1 VRQLVRLHAAGDRPQ
16 HRRDAGVHFSAG
28 DLYSRVNG
36 GRDDGSMLED
46 NMAELVKNGACEA
59 SLVPYVWDGRRHD
72 TAAVVANRAKYK
84 VVEVYVC
91 PTFDA
96 LVSALQQGFVGQ
108 EGLMWYP
115 NYTPDSS
122 GWLPRGRGRPGG
134 HALMAYGAV
143 KNPNTGRVGHP
154 HPELVDRGWGVNG
167 NCIIPES
174 AFGRD
179 IGGFWVVRAVTE
191 TARPEAA
198 DAVRPRSPSTPW
210 PTDPK
215 QSP

>member
-1 VRQLVRLHAAGDRPQ
+1 
-16 HRRDAGVHFSAG
+16 
-28 DLYSRVNG
+28 
-36 GRDDGSMLED
+36 
-46 NMAELVKNGACEA
+46 
-59 SLVPYVWDGRRHD
+59 
-72 TAAVVANRAKYK
+72 

-96 LVSALQQGFVGQ
+96 IVSALQQGFVGQ

-115 NYTPDSS
+115 NYKPDSA
-122 GWLPRGRGRPGG
+122 GWLPKGQGRPGG

-143 KNPNTGRVGHP
+143 KNPHTGEWGILTRNSWT
-154 HPELVDRGWGVNG
+154 EGWGVHG

-191 TARPEAA
+191 TASVAELHRKPL
-198 DAVRPRSPSTPW
+198 DSGSPSTPW
-210 PTDPK
+210 PTEAAMSEWQEFLLFDARGRVGSAHGPCLGVVDVFRK
-215 QSP
+215 SPL